1 MKNVLLSLIAKYLK
15 GSANPEEKEIL
26 DQHYDQ
32 LVSDKFQLKDIS
44 EEEQADIEARMFTQ
58 IQQGMQ
64 QSRIKKIK
72 PNYFQWAAILLLP
85 LLFGVLYYAQNSQP
99 SDASLLLSKPGAM
112 SANLISSSGK
122 TYSLSSAED
131 LIKLQA
137 AGLYQ
142 ALDSAEHAAVFHE
155 INTPKG
161 AFYQLILPD
170 SSKVWL
176 NAASSIR
183 FPSRF
188 ESNKRE
194 VFLTGEAYFE
204 IKHDEKAPF
213 YVKSTHQTTR
223 VLGTKFNINAYAD
236 QPEDEV
242 TLIEGSVE
250 ASSTSLQK
258 VLMKPGYKARIGNN
272 IQYQQVDHAGDYAA
286 WRSGDFYFDNYS
298 LEQVLQMLGRWYN
311 LEVDS
316 RSIPSNR
323 INGLI
328 PRNLLLRDVL
338 ALIETTSGVQISV
351 VEGKLKVVR

>member
-15 GSANPEEKEIL
+15 GSANAEEKKIL

-32 LVSDKFQLKDIS
+32 LASDKFQLEDFS
-44 EEEQADIEARMFTQ
+44 EEEQADMEARMFTQ

-64 QSRIKKIK
+64 KSTIKKIK
-72 PNYFQWAAILLLP
+72 PNYLKWAAIFLLP
-85 LLFGVLYYAQNSQP
+85 LLFGLLYYAQQRQP

-142 ALDSAEHAAVFHE
+142 EVDAAEQATVIHE

-188 ESNKRE
+188 EADKRE
-194 VFLTGEAYFE
+194 VLLTGEAYFE
-204 IKHDEKAPF
+204 IKHNAKSPF
-213 YVKSTHQTTR
+213 YVKSAHQTTR

-236 QPEDEV
+236 QQEDEV

-258 VLMKPGYKARIGNN
+258 VLMKPGYKARIGDK

-311 LEVDS
+311 LEVDT

-351 VEGKLKVVR
+351 VEGKLKVLR